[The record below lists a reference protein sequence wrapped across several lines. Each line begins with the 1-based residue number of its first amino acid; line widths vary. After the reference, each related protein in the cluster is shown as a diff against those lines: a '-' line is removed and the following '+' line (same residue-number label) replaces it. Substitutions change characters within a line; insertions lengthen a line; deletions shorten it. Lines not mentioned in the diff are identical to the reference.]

1 LLQKLAT
8 NDISGELA
16 TLWFLAAFVPVAV
29 CVLVQQSLPARIAP
43 GTWLLVAALGLTF
56 ALGNYA
62 LLAAFANNGK
72 ASVITPLAGL
82 YPLVSIP
89 IAILLLGERIGW
101 RESLGITLALI
112 SAAALSCESRSAPPE
127 ISTLKPELPT

>member
-1 LLQKLAT
+1 MATIANKMDFDFNRRCDQFPIGNQKDGA
-8 NDISGELA
+8 
-16 TLWFLAAFVPVAV
+16 
-29 CVLVQQSLPARIAP
+29 
-43 GTWLLVAALGLTF
+43 LLV
-56 ALGNYA
+56 
-62 LLAAFANNGK
+62 
-72 ASVITPLAGL
+72 SVITPLAGL

-112 SAAALSCESRSAPPE
+112 SAAALSCESRPAPSE